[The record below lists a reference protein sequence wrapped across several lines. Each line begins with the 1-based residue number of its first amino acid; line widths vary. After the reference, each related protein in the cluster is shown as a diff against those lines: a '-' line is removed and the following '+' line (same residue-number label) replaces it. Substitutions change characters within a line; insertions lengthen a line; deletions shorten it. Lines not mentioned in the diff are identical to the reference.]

1 MSLTSFGV
9 REFITALALPQVD
22 INREFHVTTAYRT
35 KDILHRTPTPLN
47 GNRPEA
53 LPTWLLPSG
62 FPCAAVR
69 TLDQSS
75 ENSKHSKEAS

>member
-1 MSLTSFGV
+1 MSLTNFGV
-9 REFITALALPQVD
+9 RGFITALALPEVD
-22 INREFHVTTAYRT
+22 TKREFQVTTEDRT
-35 KDILHRTPTPLN
+35 KGILHRAPTPLN
-47 GNRPEA
+47 GNRPEK